1 VSPVSNQPR
10 PRPFRTVGRG
20 TAQAIIF
27 LFILAFLL
35 SGASWWLSVHAVQGE
50 ITSRASVVQLCQSSN
65 ESRTQQ
71 VTLWAHLVQMSAPPP
86 HETAAQ
92 KQKRQALT
100 RKFLAY
106 IRQVFAP
113 RDCTR

>member
-1 VSPVSNQPR
+1 VSDQPR
-10 PRPFRTVGRG
+10 LRPFRTVGRG
-20 TAQAIIF
+20 TAQAIVF

-35 SGASWWLSVHAVQGE
+35 AGASYFFSVRAAQGE
-50 ITSRASVVQLCQSSN
+50 ITSRASVAQLCQAGN
-65 ESRTQQ
+65 ESRAQQ
-71 VTLWAHLVQMSAPPP
+71 VTLWAHLVAMSTPPP

-92 KQKRQALT
+92 KQRREELT